1 MAKKCESCG
10 FSNDDVNIFCV
21 KCGNLVGG
29 SEYNNKSLL
38 ESYEKKAKAYAQ
50 NVSESKGKFNVTSP
64 LVELDKE
71 FKNMSSIKGF
81 LDLYKSN
88 VNDDKGIEAEI
99 KKFIDDIDIFLSRDA
114 SFQIAFVGTIKA
126 GKSTLI
132 NAMLKKNYASMSVT
146 PETAVLTKF
155 KYGKEDKLT
164 IRFYNES
171 EWAELWKSASSAS
184 ASLFKEQ
191 YENHN
196 GDSIKSQYVGKAEI
210 TLPLSKEELEK
221 YTSSKSAPHYFVK
234 EVELEFKDFPYEKN
248 IVFVDTPGLDDA
260 VDYRSKVTRDYIN
273 RANAVLVCVN
283 SSALTNSELKNIFRI
298 FDNTGGKPEKVYVL
312 GTKFELL
319 NHPDEDWKKQKE
331 EWSKYLSSSDND
343 ERTKYTKEIADKNI
357 IRVSGLVALTC
368 ELFKQGTLVEVDTE
382 HHLDKKSLK
391 NVCAKLFE
399 SFDIESNL
407 PKLLEFSNVE
417 NIHARIKADILD
429 KVQGEI
435 IDDAKRSYRALH
447 KELEGYFESRFESS
461 KDSYLVSKEG
471 LEAINDRIKKQES
484 ELQELAKQKQELEST
499 MKSFESET
507 KEVLQNL
514 NNEIDKM
521 ISGNS

>member
-10 FSNDDVNIFCV
+10 CNNDDVSVFCV

-29 SEYNNKSLL
+29 GEYNDKNLL
-38 ESYEKKAKAYAQ
+38 SSYEKKAQEYAQ
-50 NVSESKGKFNVTSP
+50 KVNDSKDKINITSP
-64 LVELDKE
+64 LPELAKE

-81 LDLYKSN
+81 LELYKSN
-88 VNDDKGIEAEI
+88 ADDKIVESEI
-99 KKFIDDIDIFLSRDA
+99 KKFSDDVNIFLSRDN

-184 ASLFKEQ
+184 GSLFKEQ
-191 YENHN
+191 YEGHN
-196 GDSIKSQYVGKAEI
+196 ADSIKSQYVGKSEI
-210 TLPLSKEELEK
+210 TIPLSREELEK
-221 YTSSKSAPHYFVK
+221 YTSSKSPPHYFVK

-260 VDYRSKVTRDYIN
+260 VEYRSNVTKEYIN

-319 NHPDEDWKKQKE
+319 NHPDTDWIKQKE
-331 EWSKYLSSSDND
+331 EWSKYLSSSDIE
-343 ERTKYTKEIADKNI
+343 ERTKYTKELAEKNI
-357 IRVSGLVALTC
+357 IRVSGGVALSC
-368 ELFKQGTLVEVDTE
+368 ELFKQGTLPDSDPE
-382 HHLDKKSLK
+382 HTLDKESLE
-391 NVCAKLFE
+391 NVCFKKFRSA
-399 SFDIESNL
+399 DIAANL
-407 PKLLEFSNVE
+407 NNLLEFSNVE
-417 NIHARIKADILD
+417 TIHTRIKDDILD
-429 KVQGEI
+429 KVQKEI
-435 IDDAKRSYRALH
+435 IDDANRSYKALY
-447 KELEGYFESRFESS
+447 KELENYFESRYESS
-461 KDSYLVSKEG
+461 KESYLVSKEG
-471 LEAINDRIKKQES
+471 LDAINDRIKKQES
-484 ELQELAKQKQELEST
+484 ELNELAKQKAELEST
-499 MKSFESET
+499 LKSFESET
-507 KEVLQNL
+507 KEVLKNL

-521 ISGNS
+521 ISGTRG